1 MKLRRNF
8 YLISGFTLVGLGI
21 AGAILPLLPTTPF
34 LLLAAYCFARS
45 SERWHEWL
53 LNHRIFG
60 SYIRAFRERRGLT
73 KAQKSRIAV
82 TVTLTLAISFLVA
95 PGYLKLIPAG
105 IWFIGMCILYFSRT
119 AKDATLTPAVSPD
132 THSEY

>member
-8 YLISGFTLVGLGI
+8 YLISGFGLVGLGV

-45 SERWHEWL
+45 SARWHDWL
-53 LNHRIFG
+53 MNHRIFG

-73 KAQKSRIAV
+73 RAQKGRIAV
-82 TVTLTLAISFLVA
+82 TVTLTLAISFLLT
-95 PGYLKLIPAG
+95 PHYLKLIPAG
-105 IWFIGMCILYFSRT
+105 IWLLGMGILYFSRT
-119 AKDATLTPAVSPD
+119 AAESPITPAEPTD